1 MPPKKDPGRDPEM
14 AERTR
19 ALNVIFAIS
28 SIVLLAS
35 MTWMIWADYDR
46 DWKRYQIDFN
56 RFEIAQAEAQIAEV
70 DAAIDPQQRE
80 ALEQRLEEG
89 QQTVAQQR
97 DLVSEIDLELK
108 GLAADWY
115 SADQDFRF
123 TKAKIDVARF
133 EYDESVH
140 SGASNAQRRKA
151 HLDELTAAWNGHR
164 IKREEIEA
172 KQAAAE
178 ARLAEVDG
186 TMRDAERQLGELFA
200 ERNRLITRLDDLQPG
215 LIALARNLPVVD
227 MFNPSLKIKQ
237 ILPANLQD
245 DVIFTKTEK
254 VDRCTTCHLGIDRR
268 GFEDAP
274 QPFSTHPLLELYLQG
289 SHPIDRVGCTVCHMG
304 RGRGTSFQKAAHT
317 PGTKEQEVAWG
328 AHTGDHE
335 YHAMHHWDV
344 PMLAKGHTES
354 QCRKCHVDELAVPQA
369 SILNEG
375 LILVERFG
383 CYGCHKIKGWEAIRK
398 AGPDL
403 AKVASKT
410 GEDWMYRWIENPD
423 AFRPNRMPQLWNVRI
438 DETAELEA
446 RNVAEIDAVTKYV
459 MSKSAVVEY
468 PDPPRGDL
476 ERGRDNFESV
486 GCLACHRVGD
496 DMRGIDGLAMASPR
510 AHGPNLAGTGSK
522 LDAGWLFAWIQNP
535 SDYWHDT
542 RMPRLRLTSREAA
555 DITAYL
561 MSLENEEFLAG
572 ERAQPDAAV
581 RDQIV
586 REYLLEKNTVKDTDA
601 KLAAMGD
608 EEKQL
613 YLGERTIARYGCYG
627 CHDVPGFEDATPI
640 GTELSEEGSKLVER
654 LDFGFEHETI
664 PHTLPAWLHRKLKEP
679 RVFDRDREKQPK
691 DLLKMGKFNFSD
703 EEAFALVTAI
713 MSFTKEKV
721 PAAARKIL
729 DAEEQHVQAG
739 QRLVRDKNCEGCHK
753 LGASGGAVE
762 AVIEDRLV
770 RAGGDA
776 FQASALAPPMLY
788 NDRSKIGEGA
798 RVHSDW
804 LHGFLDDPST
814 PIRPWLE
821 IRMPTFDFTDE
832 ELNKLTRYFASLDRV
847 QYPVAPMPERDPEMI
862 RVGAD
867 LFVRWQCVRCH
878 VVAGKL
884 PNQDPANMAPDLA
897 LVTERLRPAW
907 LTEWLRD
914 PAKILPGTRMP
925 TNFPEN
931 PEENAF
937 PEILGGDQDE
947 QIEAVRQYLLTLGPA
962 GQ

>member
-19 ALNVIFAIS
+19 TLNVVFALS
-28 SIVLLAS
+28 SIALLVS

-46 DWKRYQIDFN
+46 EWKRYQIDFN

-80 ALEQRLEEG
+80 AIEQRLAEG
-89 QQTVAQQR
+89 QQAVAQRR
-97 DLVSEIDLELK
+97 DLVSEIDSELK
-108 GLAADWY
+108 SLAADWY

-123 TKAKIDVARF
+123 TKAEIDVARF

-140 SGASNAQRRKA
+140 SGASNATRRKTR
-151 HLDELTAAWNGHR
+151 LDELNAAWNAHR
-164 IKREEIEA
+164 LRREQIEA
-172 KQAAAE
+172 RQVEAE

-186 TMRDAERQLGELFA
+186 TMRDAERELGELFA
-200 ERNRLITRLDDLQPG
+200 ERNRLVTRLDDIQPG
-215 LIALARNLPVVD
+215 LISLVRNLPVID
-227 MFNPSLKIKQ
+227 MFNPSLKVKQ
-237 ILPANLQD
+237 ILPANLYD
-245 DVIFTKTEK
+245 DVIFTDTEK
-254 VDRCTTCHLGIDRR
+254 VDRCTTCHLGIDRQ

-274 QPFSTHPLLELYLQG
+274 QPFTTHPNLELYLQG
-289 SHPIDRVGCTVCHMG
+289 PHPIDKIGCTTCHLG
-304 RGRGTSFQKAAHT
+304 RGRGTSFQKATHT
-317 PGTKEQEVAWG
+317 PSSKEQEVAWG
-328 AHTGDHE
+328 KYIGDHE
-335 YHAMHHWDV
+335 YHALHHWDA

-354 QCRKCHVDELAVPQA
+354 QCLKCHKDELVVPEAPQ
-369 SILNEG
+369 LNEG
-375 LILVERFG
+375 MILVERFG
-383 CYGCHKIKGWEAIRK
+383 CYGCHKIKGWEGIRK

-423 AFRPNRMPQLWNVRI
+423 AFRPNRMPQFWNVRI
-438 DETAELEA
+438 DETAELGV
-446 RNVAEIDAVTKYV
+446 RNTAEIDAVTKYV
-459 MSKSAVVEY
+459 MSKSEVVEY

-476 ERGRDNFESV
+476 ERGRDTFETV

-496 DMRGIDGLAMASPR
+496 DMRGIEGLTMASPR

-535 SDYWHDT
+535 SDYWHET
-542 RMPRLRLTSREAA
+542 RMPKLRLTSREAG

-572 ERAQPDAAV
+572 ERAEPDAAV

-586 REYLLEKNTVKDTDA
+586 REYLLEKNTVKDTDVQ
-601 KLAAMGD
+601 LAAMSD
-608 EEKQL
+608 AEKEL
-613 YLGERTIARYGCYG
+613 YLGERTIARYGCFG
-627 CHDVPGFEDATPI
+627 CHNIPGFETATPI
-640 GTELSEEGSKLVER
+640 GTELSEQGSKLVER

-664 PHTLPAWLHRKLKEP
+664 PHTLPAWLHRKLMEP
-679 RVFDRDREKQPK
+679 RIFDRDKEKEPK
-691 DLLKMGKFNFSD
+691 DLLKMGKFHLSD
-703 EEAFALVTAI
+703 EEASAIVTAI
-713 MSFTKEKV
+713 MSFTKEQI
-721 PAAARKIL
+721 PAAARKVL
-729 DAEEQHVQAG
+729 DAEERHVQAG
-739 QRLVRDKNCEGCHK
+739 QRLIRDKNCEGCHT
-753 LGASGGAVE
+753 LGAYGGAIE

-788 NDRSKIGEGA
+788 NYESKIGEGA

-804 LHGFLDDPST
+804 LHDFLRDPST
-814 PIRPWLE
+814 KIRPWLE

-832 ELNKLTRYFASLDRV
+832 ELNLLTRYFASLDRV
-847 QYPVAPMPERDPEMI
+847 QYPVAPTPERNAEMI

-867 LFVRWQCVRCH
+867 LFERWQCVRCH

-884 PNQDPANMAPDLA
+884 PDQVPANMAPDLA

-914 PAKILPGTRMP
+914 PARILPGTNMP

-947 QIEAVRQYLLTLGPA
+947 QIEAVRQYLLTLGA
-962 GQ
+962 GGR